1 MAKMN
6 KKLITLLHTLPS
18 MGMAF
23 IVLGVLLMVASFAF
37 SIQGNSVLFAGLF
50 FILAGVAGFVY
61 SLKKDK
67 PIIDLSFYIFFI
79 SLGIFSQL
87 QNHLIFVRNYQFVS
101 LTMDIDDFNLRIVL
115 QMLTEFGDI
124 NIH

>member
-1 MAKMN
+1 MN

-50 FILAGVAGFVY
+50 FILAGIAGFVY
-61 SLKKDK
+61 SLKRISRSSTY
-67 PIIDLSFYIFFI
+67 PFI
-79 SLGIFSQL
+79 SLRIFSQL
-87 QNHLIFVRNYQFVS
+87 QNHLIFVRTIS
-101 LTMDIDDFNLRIVL
+101 LYPLPWILMISI
-115 QMLTEFGDI
+115 
-124 NIH
+124 

>member
-6 KKLITLLHTLPS
+6 KKLISLLQTLPS

-37 SIQGNSVLFAGLF
+37 SIPGNSVLFAGLF

-61 SLKKDK
+61 YRVGGKRS
-67 PIIDLSFYIFFI
+67 SFPPT
-79 SLGIFSQL
+79 
-87 QNHLIFVRNYQFVS
+87 FVFRP
-101 LTMDIDDFNLRIVL
+101 LTPPYMRFRIRRFLFWVP
-115 QMLTEFGDI
+115 FDV
-124 NIH
+124 

>member
-1 MAKMN
+1 MN

-50 FILAGVAGFVY
+50 FILAGA
-61 SLKKDK
+61 SSSSTTS
-67 PIIDLSFYIFFI
+67 SFRLLMRKVCPAKNPVG
-79 SLGIFSQL
+79 SDSATP
-87 QNHLIFVRNYQFVS
+87 VRAS
-101 LTMDIDDFNLRIVL
+101 P
-115 QMLTEFGDI
+115 
-124 NIH
+124 

>member
-37 SIQGNSVLFAGLF
+37 SIKGNNRTLRRSLFHPGRNSRICI
-50 FILAGVAGFVY
+50 FI
-61 SLKKDK
+61 KKRISRS
-67 PIIDLSFYIFFI
+67 PTYPFYIFENLFPI
-79 SLGIFSQL
+79 TES
-87 QNHLIFVRNYQFVS
+87 
-101 LTMDIDDFNLRIVL
+101 FNLR
-115 QMLTEFGDI
+115 
-124 NIH
+124 

>member
-1 MAKMN
+1 MN

-67 PIIDLSFYIFFI
+67 PIIDLSFLYLWKSFP
-79 SLGIFSQL
+79 
-87 QNHLIFVRNYQFVS
+87 NY
-101 LTMDIDDFNLRIVL
+101 RI
-115 QMLTEFGDI
+115 I
-124 NIH
+124 